1 MDPKVEINSEL
12 EQLYAISHIAV
23 HASEI
28 KTALDKIALRLR
40 SLFIFDNIVLYR
52 STQDEQIVEVEFARA
67 MGRGRKTGIDIAWGE
82 SLGRQIVEERT
93 VILENPDDR
102 EDDRLR
108 RPYML
113 GIPIIQGRQ
122 CLGALIFIRF
132 GGPAFIPENFRVA
145 EFVAQQICILLNR
158 DVLNHEAFNLQKQY
172 KQIQLQEDFVSTI
185 SHELRSPLGF
195 IKGYTTTLLRD
206 DTSWDPETQLEF
218 LHIID
223 QETDH
228 LKELIDNLLDSA
240 RMQSGQLRME
250 FQPVRLDSVI
260 NDIIARNTKAHP
272 DLKVIINTNAVM
284 EPVWG
289 DPNRLAQ
296 VFENLISNA
305 IKYAPGA
312 PVYIRIKQDG
322 GITRIE
328 VEDRG
333 PGIATQHLPFIF
345 ERFYRMPGI
354 SPSLHG
360 SGLGLFICRQIIQ
373 AHMGEITAEST
384 MGKGTTFH
392 ILLRKPPTPSM
403 DPQTSEEVPV

>member
-1 MDPKVEINSEL
+1 MDQKAEIVTEM
-12 EQLYAISHIAV
+12 EQLYAISHIAA

-52 STQDEQIVEVEFARA
+52 ATQDEQIVEVEFARA
-67 MGRGRKTGIDIAWGE
+67 MGRGRKTGIDIAWGDL
-82 SLGRQIVEERT
+82 LGKQIVEERK
-93 VILENPDDR
+93 VIVENPDEH

-108 RPYML
+108 RPYLL

-122 CLGALIFIRF
+122 CLGALVFIRF
-132 GGPAFIPENFRVA
+132 GGPAFIPENFRAA

-158 DVLNHEAFNLQKQY
+158 DMLEHEYFNLQKQY
-172 KQIQLQEDFVSTI
+172 KQVQLQEDFVSTI

-195 IKGYTTTLLRD
+195 IKGYTTTLLRA
-206 DTSWDPETQLEF
+206 DTTWEPETQQEF
-218 LHIID
+218 LRIID

-228 LKELIDNLLDSA
+228 LRELIDNLLDSA
-240 RMQSGQLRME
+240 MMQSGQLRMD
-250 FQPVRLDSVI
+250 FQPVRLDGVI
-260 NDIIARNTKAHP
+260 NDVIVRATTAYP
-272 DLKVIINTNAVM
+272 DLKVIINTDASLN
-284 EPVWG
+284 PVWG

-312 PVYIRIKQDG
+312 PIYIKIKQDG
-322 GITRIE
+322 DITRLE

-345 ERFYRMPGI
+345 DRFYRMPGV

-373 AHMGEITAEST
+373 AHTGEITAESI
-384 MGKGTTFH
+384 MGKGTTFF
-392 ILLRKPPTPSM
+392 ILLRKPPIPPM
-403 DPQTSEEVPV
+403 DPQTTEEVPV